1 MVKLNDPWAKV
12 KGYCP
17 SVPAAMQRHLLLV
30 APLRY
35 GAGVKG
41 KAAENSPLDV
51 TGDRSSGLKKHKKQL

>member
-41 KAAENSPLDV
+41 KEHAARWREQAITDGVLDPPA
-51 TGDRSSGLKKHKKQL
+51 